1 MAANDIGEYT
11 LAVKNA
17 AYDGGLKVTATVTYK
32 VYRYDRSVT
41 VKVTKVVTETSAPT
55 GDDDPKSYS
64 IAHALTIN
72 GSSFWSR
79 SASYNRNRKY
89 TETQSTSKS
98 FDKGEGQQDLDLR
111 YTVTVGPRSH
121 SKTATRSMDALKDAF
136 LVPTWKVNGLGV
148 TRDGNAFTAKW
159 KVPSAATNSKNAN
172 RFTGLQIQWKLDRTG
187 SLKDTVDTDKVADQ
201 SATQNVQTY
210 GEFKIGGKA
219 MSRASFAPTG
229 KYGTVKAVKVRVRGV
244 HKRQGGRENTLL
256 GPWTDWATYE
266 FAKPKAPTVTMELGE
281 DNRTMTM
288 TVKSDEGK
296 DAHERTRTTIEYNVL
311 KDGKHKASAVLTTA
325 KTEWSKFIDLSTY
338 LAGLAAGQNVTVV
351 CFAATEGIAGNTSA
365 AVVSHTVAMPGTPV
379 INSIA
384 CTDKKQKGKIT
395 VKVKP
400 GKYTAQLQLERK
412 HDDGSPET
420 VDGAVDDG
428 DAKALYDSFGDVWP
442 NGLTGTGGKVYYRL
456 KATRDGYTVYSAWKE
471 AVALRDPKVT
481 PKCTAD
487 VIAGPYAPDINATT
501 QKVSVVWMDSTDNH
515 GFELSWSDDKN
526 AWKSGSG
533 PSTETYAYG
542 ADHGNQDVTITG
554 LTEGVTYYVRARRYR
569 DIDETTGR
577 NATAQSANVT
587 RIYSAYSPA
596 VAFETAS
603 VDTAKMEVVGVSSS
617 YNRQAGTVDAAVA
630 VTFKEKVAHT
640 GTELSWSKDKGAW
653 GATTGG
659 PDSAEYPDSGAAI
672 VDMGGGTSYAQLTIS
687 GLEPGET
694 YYVRCRRYLTGQVES
709 HSDYFPKKPL
719 AFTTEGASDDQC
731 KVYSAKSNA
740 AGDGAKV
747 VIHIKQDNVNTGTE
761 VAWSTDRNAFYSNK
775 PPETMRATWGGS
787 ANKENDK
794 SEYPKSK
801 MVYLRGLTPGSEY
814 YVWARQYLETQA
826 GTDYGAWSTGMAFAT
841 KSVVE
846 AESTASDDSCGIVS
860 ATATGDGTSG
870 ELVSGWNEDDPNEST
885 EVTWSTDSGAW
896 QANEGPQSM
905 EATWEDSKSQSA
917 KWPKTQTV
925 YLRGLELG
933 QSYFVRARRK
943 GADGSYSP
951 YSKTATL
958 KTPDVR
964 NAPDVRCGI
973 VSLEQVDGTTARLVI
988 GWSGDRDGCEAT
1000 WSDDQNAW
1008 ESTEGPQSK
1017 TFEWQDAK
1025 RQSTAWAHTGTLY
1038 ITDLTEG
1045 TRYFVRA
1052 RTWADGD
1059 EQVWSDYT
1067 EEATVTCVTA
1077 PTAVSLAGPTAI
1089 ARGDSIELYWTVEH
1103 DLDQTEWHVHKAA
1116 SATSYGTPGKALA
1129 SGTGSLAHA
1138 SVPASRYG
1146 SATSVYL
1153 YVSAGC
1159 GGGLTDSNII
1169 AVGIADRPACEG
1181 STAPVVTAKPF
1192 TAYAYTDD
1200 PTARLFATLRSRGVT
1215 FEAPDGDRDQ
1225 LAGDVVWTAALNA
1238 AWAGSTWGATQLR
1251 QQLLEAVTAA
1261 QAAYDEAAQGSDA
1274 DATAN
1279 ALTALQDAQ
1288 AALAAHPADGA
1299 CYVAAF
1305 EVPESAELVD
1315 GGTYDLTLS
1324 AVERT
1329 AGLSSAPHTCS
1340 ATVEWAHQA
1349 PEPAD
1354 AIAVTPD
1361 ADARSVE
1368 IALAQP
1374 DGWAETDVYDLYRMT
1389 PTGHVL
1395 VARGLAADD
1404 TVDDPYAPFG
1414 NADLHYRVATRTAD
1428 GDVAFADYGYE
1439 MDVRTLR
1446 FDWGAESVEVPYN
1459 IEVSD
1464 SYEKSFE
1471 ARAHVDGGVNGYYD
1485 RAVTHSGSYTA
1496 DVVKSDDDTITALRR
1511 LGEHPGA
1518 VFCRTPRGDAFQ
1530 ANVDLGSLDLSYATM
1545 AVGASFPI
1553 TEMKLT
1559 PEFMARKREV

>member
-325 KTEWSKFIDLSTY
+325 KTEWIKSIDLSKY
-338 LAGLAAGQNVTVV
+338 LTGLAAGQSVTMV

-400 GKYTAQLQLERK
+400 GKYTSQLQLERK

-442 NGLTGTGGKVYYRL
+442 NGLQGTGGKVYYRL

-471 AVALRDPKVT
+471 AKALEDPKVVPT
-481 PKCTAD
+481 CTVGTLA
-487 VIAGPYAPDINATT
+487 VNAYVDASDDTRAHVNVLW
-501 QKVSVVWMDSTDNH
+501 KDSTNNH
-515 GFELSWSDDKN
+515 GFELSWSDDPD

-533 PSTETYAYG
+533 PSTETWAYG
-542 ADHGNQDVTITG
+542 SASGEERVTITG
-554 LTEGVTYYVRARRYR
+554 LTAGKKCYIRARRYR
-569 DIDETTGR
+569 DVDEER
-577 NATAQSANVT
+577 VF
-587 RIYSAYSPA
+587 SAYSPRFDLA
-596 VAFETAS
+596 GYTKANATV
-603 VDTAKMEVVGVSSS
+603 EVMGVSSEYKS
-617 YNRQAGTVDAAVA
+617 ATGTVSAT
-630 VTFKEKVAHT
+630 VTVRYGDIAMVNT
-640 GTELSWSKDKGAW
+640 GTELSWSKDSGAW
-653 GATTGG
+653 GSTTAG
-659 PDSAEYPDSGAAI
+659 PETAEYTASGSA
-672 VDMGGGTSYAQLTIS
+672 VDGTALREVALVID

-694 YYVRCRRYLTGQVES
+694 YYVKARRYRDAGEKVYS
-709 HSDYFPKKPL
+709 AYAPKKPFS
-719 AFTTEGASDDQC
+719 FTAEGAYDDVC
-731 KVYSAKSNA
+731 KVYSAKST
-740 AGDGAKV
+740 GDGTGATV
-747 VIHIKQDNVNTGTE
+747 VVHIKQDSTNTGTE
-761 VAWSTDRNAFYSNK
+761 VAWSTDKHARRSNK
-775 PPETMRATWGGS
+775 PPETMRATWAAS
-787 ANKENDK
+787 DNDK
-794 SEYPKSK
+794 SDKAKYPKTK
-801 MVYLRGLTPGSEY
+801 TVYLRGLTPGTEY
-814 YVWARQYLETQA
+814 FIWARQYLETQA
-826 GTDYGAWSTGMAFAT
+826 GTDYGAWSEGLSLTT
-841 KSVVE
+841 KSATGDE
-846 AESTASDDSCGIVS
+846 ATAADDKCAVVS
-860 ATATGDGTSG
+860 AKATGDGTSA
-870 ELVSGWNEDDPNEST
+870 ELVIGWKEDTPNDGT

-896 QANEGPQSM
+896 WANEGPQSM
-905 EATWEDSKSQSA
+905 DATWEDEKSKSTS
-917 KWPKTQTV
+917 WPKTQTV

-958 KTPDVR
+958 KTPDVKG
-964 NAPDVRCGI
+964 APDVRCGI
-973 VSLEQVDGTTARLVI
+973 VSLMQVDGTTARLVI

-1017 TFEWQDAK
+1017 TFEWQDAT

-1045 TRYFVRA
+1045 TRYFVKA

-1116 SATSYGTPGKALA
+1116 SATSYGKAGKALA

-1169 AVGIADRPACEG
+1169 AVGIADKPACEG

-1225 LAGDVVWTAALNA
+1225 LAGDVVWTAAIDP
-1238 AWAGSTWGATQLR
+1238 AWAESTWGATQLR
-1251 QQLLEAVTAA
+1251 QQLSEAVTAA
-1261 QAAYDEAAQGSDA
+1261 QAAYDEAAQGTDA

-1288 AALAAHPADGA
+1288 AALAAHPASDA

-1329 AGLSSAPHTCS
+1329 AGLSSAPYTCS

-1374 DGWAETDVYDLYRMT
+1374 DGWAETDAYDLYRMT

-1446 FDWGAESVEVPYN
+1446 FDWGAEFVEVPYN

-1496 DVVKSDDDTITALRR
+1496 DVVKTDDDTITALRR

-1559 PEFMARKREV
+1559 AQFMARKREV

>member
-1 MAANDIGEYT
+1 MAANDERQFSISVTDG
-11 LAVKNA
+11 
-17 AYDGGLKVTATVTYK
+17 AYDGGLKVTGKVTYK
-32 VYRYDRSVT
+32 VYYYDKKVT
-41 VKVTKVVTETSAPT
+41 VKVTKVETKASGPT
-55 GDDDPKSYS
+55 GKDDPKTYS
-64 IAHALTIN
+64 VAHSLTIE
-72 GSSFWSR
+72 GESFWSR
-79 SASYNRNRKY
+79 SASYNRNQQY
-89 TETQSTSKS
+89 AEAQSTSKS
-98 FDKGEGQQDLDLR
+98 FDKGEGPQTLNLR

-121 SKTATRSMDALKDAF
+121 SKTATRSMDALKDKF
-136 LVPTWKVNGLGV
+136 LVPTWKVTGL
-148 TRDGNAFTAKW
+148 TIERDGNTFTAKW
-159 KVPSAATNSKNAN
+159 KVPSAATNTRNVN
-172 RFTGLQIQWKLDRTG
+172 RFTGLRVQWKLDRTG
-187 SLKDTVDTDKVADQ
+187 KDKDAVDTDKVADQ

-210 GEFKIGGKA
+210 GEFKLDGRA
-219 MSRASFAPTG
+219 LSRASFAPAG
-229 KYGTVKAVKVRVRGV
+229 ARGTVRAVKVRVRGV
-244 HKRQGGRENTLL
+244 HMRQGGRENTLL

-266 FAKPKAPTVTMELGE
+266 FAKPKAPTVTVELGQ
-281 DNRTMTM
+281 DNRTATM

-296 DAHERTRTTIEYNVL
+296 DAHERTRTTINYHVV
-311 KDGKHKASAVLTTA
+311 KDGSPKASVSTTTE
-325 KTEWSKFIDLSTY
+325 KTEWTRSIDLSTY
-338 LAGLAAGQNVTVV
+338 LAGLASGQNVSVI
-351 CFAATEGIAGNTSA
+351 CLAATEGIAGDSSGVQA
-365 AVVSHTVAMPGTPV
+365 SHTVAIPGAPV
-379 INSIA
+379 IESIA
-384 CTDKKQKGKIT
+384 CTDKKQGGKVT

-400 GKYTAQLQLERK
+400 GKYTAQLQLERR
-412 HDDGSPET
+412 HDADGSVET

-428 DAKALYDSFGDVWP
+428 DAKALYDSWGDVWP

-471 AVALRDPKVT
+471 ATALRDPKVT
-481 PKCTAD
+481 PKCTATVLLDGLGED
-487 VIAGPYAPDINATT
+487 VDASTYRFAVT
-501 QKVSVVWMDSTDNH
+501 WRDSTNNH
-515 GFELSWSDDKN
+515 GFELSWSADKN

-533 PSTETYAYG
+533 PSTETWAYG
-542 ADHGNQDVTITG
+542 SASGEQRVTITG
-554 LTEGVTYYVRARRYR
+554 LQEGEIYYVKARRYR
-569 DIDETTGR
+569 DVDGE
-577 NATAQSANVT
+577 
-587 RIYSAYSPA
+587 RIFSAYSET
-596 VAFETAS
+596 FEILAAS

-617 YNRQAGTVDAAVA
+617 YNRSAGTVDAVVA
-630 VTFKEKVAHT
+630 VTFKENVAHT
-640 GTELSWSKDKGAW
+640 GTELSWSRDKGAW

-659 PDSAEYPDSGAAI
+659 PDSAEYPDSGADI

-719 AFTTEGASDDQC
+719 AFTTEGASDDVC
-731 KVYSAKSNA
+731 KVYSAKSTA
-740 AGDGAKV
+740 DGTGATV
-747 VIHIKQDNVNTGTE
+747 VIHIAQDNTNTGTE
-761 VAWSTDRNAFYSNK
+761 VAWSTDRHARYSNQK
-775 PPETMRATWGGS
+775 PESMRATWAAS
-787 ANKENDK
+787 DNTASDK
-794 SEYPKSK
+794 AAYPKVK
-801 MVYLRGLTPGSEY
+801 TVYLRGLTPGSEY

-826 GTDYGAWSTGMAFAT
+826 GTDYGAWSTVMTFAT

-860 ATATGDGTSG
+860 AQATGDGTTAT
-870 ELVSGWNEDDPNEST
+870 LVIGWNEDTPNDGT

-905 EATWEDSKSQSA
+905 DATWEDSKSQSA
-917 KWPKTQTV
+917 SWPKTQTV

-951 YSKTATL
+951 YSKTATI
-958 KTPDVR
+958 KTPDVKG
-964 NAPDVRCGI
+964 APDVRCGI
-973 VSLEQVDGTTARLVI
+973 VSLTQVDGTTARLVV

-1008 ESTEGPQSK
+1008 ESTEGPQSA
-1017 TFEWQDAK
+1017 TFEWQDAT
-1025 RQSTAWAHTGTLY
+1025 RQSNAWAHTGTLY
-1038 ITDLTEG
+1038 IDGLTEG
-1045 TRYFVRA
+1045 TRYYVKA

-1067 EEATVTCVTA
+1067 EEATITCVTA

-1103 DLDQTEWHVHKAA
+1103 DLDQTEWHVHQAA

-1169 AVGIADRPACEG
+1169 AVGIADRPSCEG
-1181 STAPVVTAKPF
+1181 STASVVTAKPF

-1251 QQLLEAVTAA
+1251 QQLSEAVTAA
-1261 QAAYDEAAQGSDA
+1261 QAAYDEAAQGTDA

-1329 AGLSSAPHTCS
+1329 AGLSSSPHTCS

-1354 AIAVTPD
+1354 EITVTPD
-1361 ADARSVE
+1361 AESRSVE
-1368 IALAQP
+1368 IALAEP
-1374 DGWAETDVYDLYRMT
+1374 DGWAETDAYDLYRMT

-1395 VARGLAADD
+1395 VARGLAATD

-1428 GDVAFADYGYE
+1428 GDVAYADFDYE

-1464 SYEKSFE
+1464 TYEKSFE

-1496 DVVKSDDDTITALRR
+1496 DVIKSDDDTITALRR

-1545 AVGASFPI
+1545 AVGASFPV

-1559 PEFMARKREV
+1559 AQFMARKREV

>member
-1 MAANDIGEYT
+1 MAYIYVT
-11 LAVKNA
+11 LGSKNYGHVYGTLYYKVKDA
-17 AYDGGLKVTATVTYK
+17 DKKVTVTIEKLVVTNWRWKTKTEQDYQASFSVTWDGSSWYSRSGSWPNSDNPKAHSNKTTIAINQSKTVDKADVKSTHK
-32 VYRYDRSVT
+32 LRITGTHDVTERYDEVTIT
-41 VKVTKVVTETSAPT
+41 VKALAAKYLTPSWKVS
-55 GDDDPKSYS
+55 G
-64 IAHALTIN
+64 LTIE
-72 GSSFWSR
+72 R
-79 SASYNRNRKY
+79 S
-89 TETQSTSKS
+89 
-98 FDKGEGQQDLDLR
+98 GE
-111 YTVTVGPRSH
+111 
-121 SKTATRSMDALKDAF
+121 K
-136 LVPTWKVNGLGV
+136 
-148 TRDGNAFTAKW
+148 FTAKW
-159 KVPSAATNSKNAN
+159 KVPSAATNAKNPN
-172 RFTGLQIQWKLDRTG
+172 RFSGIDVAFGAKLEQAEFD
-187 SLKDTVDTDKVADQ
+187 VAKEYSKGA
-201 SATQNVQTY
+201 SATEQSTTWTALGRRRSALAPNGLKAKSVTVYVTGYHQAGDT
-210 GEFKIGGKA
+210 KHIGDT
-219 MSRASFAPTG
+219 AS
-229 KYGTVKAVKVRVRGV
+229 
-244 HKRQGGRENTLL
+244 
-256 GPWTDWATYE
+256 ATYTFE
-266 FAKPKAPTVTMELGE
+266 KPKAPTVTVELGQ
-281 DNRTMTM
+281 DNRTATM

-296 DAHERTRTTIEYNVL
+296 DAHERTRTAINYHVV
-311 KDGKHKASAVLTTA
+311 KDGSPKASVSTTTA
-325 KTEWSKFIDLSTY
+325 KTEWTRSIDLSTY
-338 LAGLAAGQNVTVV
+338 LAGLANGQNVSVI
-351 CFAATEGIAGNTSA
+351 CLAATEGIAGNSSGVQA
-365 AVVSHTVAMPGTPV
+365 SHTVAMPGTPV
-379 INSIA
+379 IESIA
-384 CTDKKQKGKIT
+384 CTDKKQGGKVT

-400 GKYTAQLQLERK
+400 GKYTAQLQLERR

-442 NGLTGTGGKVYYRL
+442 GGLTGTGGKVYYRL

-471 AVALRDPKVT
+471 ATALRDPKVT

-487 VIAGPYAPDINATT
+487 VIVGPYAPDINATT

-526 AWKSGSG
+526 AWKSSSG

-569 DIDETTGR
+569 DIDEATGR

-587 RIYSAYSPA
+587 RIYSAYSPIA
-596 VAFETAS
+596 TFVAAGS
-603 VDTAKMEVVGVSSS
+603 DTAKLRIVGVTSGYSSS
-617 YNRQAGTVDAAVA
+617 TGNVSARIVVQ
-630 VTFKEKVAHT
+630 FREKVAHT
-640 GTELSWSKDKGAW
+640 GTELSWSTDKGAW
-653 GATTGG
+653 GSTTAE
-659 PDSAEYPDSGAAI
+659 PESAEYPDSSAAI
-672 VDMGGGTSYAQLTIS
+672 TTVDKWKQETLTIS
-687 GLEPGET
+687 GLAPGET
-694 YYVRCRRYLTGQVES
+694 YYLKARRYLSGSVDA
-709 HSDYFPKKPL
+709 HSDYFPAKPF
-719 AFTTEGASDDQC
+719 AFTAEGASDDEC
-731 KVYSAKSNA
+731 KVYSAVSTD
-740 AGDGAKV
+740 DGTGATV
-747 VIHIKQDNVNTGTE
+747 VIHIAQDNTNSGTE
-761 VAWSTDRNAFYSNK
+761 VAWSTDPNARYSNK
-775 PPETMRATWGGS
+775 PPETMKATWGGGDNS
-787 ANKENDK
+787 ESDK
-794 SEYPKSK
+794 AKYPKTK
-801 MVYLRGLTPGSEY
+801 TVYLRGLTPGTAHY
-814 YVWARQYLETQA
+814 IWARQYLETQA
-826 GTDYGAWSTGMAFAT
+826 GTDYGAWSKRFAFRTKAT
-841 KSVVE
+841 TE
-846 AESTASDDSCGIVS
+846 DESTAADDTCGIVS
-860 ATATGDGTSG
+860 AKATGDGTSA
-870 ELVSGWNEDDPNEST
+870 ELVIGWNEDDPNEST
-885 EVTWSTDSGAW
+885 EITWSTDSGAW
-896 QANEGPQSM
+896 QANERPQSM

-943 GADGSYSP
+943 GANGSYSP

-958 KTPDVR
+958 KTPEMR

-973 VSLEQVDGTTARLVI
+973 VSLTQVDGTTARLVI

-1025 RQSTAWAHTGTLY
+1025 RQSTAWVHTGTLY

-1089 ARGDSIELYWTVEH
+1089 ARGESIELYWTVEH
-1103 DLDQTEWHVHKAA
+1103 DLDQTEWHVHQAA
-1116 SATSYGTPGKALA
+1116 SATSYGTTGKALA

-1146 SATSVYL
+1146 GATSVYL

-1169 AVGIADRPACEG
+1169 AVGIADRPSCEG

-1200 PTARLFATLRSRGVT
+1200 PTARLFATFRSRGVT

-1238 AWAGSTWGATQLR
+1238 AWAESTWGATQLR
-1251 QQLLEAVTAA
+1251 QQLSEAVTAA

-1288 AALAAHPADGA
+1288 AALAAHPASGA
-1299 CYVAAF
+1299 CYVVAF

-1368 IALAQP
+1368 IALAEP
-1374 DGWAETDVYDLYRMT
+1374 TGWAETDVYDLYRMT

-1395 VARGLAADD
+1395 VARGLAATD

-1428 GDVAFADYGYE
+1428 GDVAYADFGYE

-1485 RAVTHSGSYTA
+1485 KAVTHSGSYTA

>member
-1 MAANDIGEYT
+1 MATTTNTITVQSGSKEWGYVTGELTYKVADANKKVTVTIVK
-11 LAVKNA
+11 LAVTNNRWRSDSEKGYQVN
-17 AYDGGLKVTATVTYK
+17 YSVSWGGSSWYSHGGSWPNKTTKEPKTTTIHINESKTVEKSDTKSTFKLRLTASHDVYAPYKEATVTVNALAKEYLK
-32 VYRYDRSVT
+32 PSW
-41 VKVTKVVTETSAPT
+41 KVT
-55 GDDDPKSYS
+55 
-64 IAHALTIN
+64 
-72 GSSFWSR
+72 
-79 SASYNRNRKY
+79 
-89 TETQSTSKS
+89 
-98 FDKGEGQQDLDLR
+98 
-111 YTVTVGPRSH
+111 
-121 SKTATRSMDALKDAF
+121 
-136 LVPTWKVNGLGV
+136 GLGV
-148 TRDGNAFTAKW
+148 TRDGNRFTAKW
-159 KVPSAATNSKNAN
+159 KVPSAATNSKNHN
-172 RFTGLQIQWKLDRTG
+172 RFTGLWIQWKLDRNG
-187 SLKDTVDTDKVADQ
+187 SLKDAVDTDKMADQ

-210 GEFKIGGKA
+210 GEFKVGGKA
-219 MSRASFAPTG
+219 MSRASFAPNG

-244 HKRQGGRENTLL
+244 HEVSGKTYAGE
-256 GPWTDWATYE
+256 WTDWATYE

-281 DNRTMTM
+281 DNRTMTV

-296 DAHERTRTTIEYNVL
+296 DTHERTRTTIEYNVL
-311 KDGKHKASAVLTTA
+311 KDGKNKDSAVLTTA
-325 KTEWSKFIDLSTY
+325 KTEWIKSIDLSKY
-338 LAGLAAGQNVTVV
+338 LTGLAAGQSVTMV

-400 GKYTAQLQLERK
+400 GKYTSQLQLERK

-442 NGLTGTGGKVYYRL
+442 NGLQGTGGKVYYRL

-471 AVALRDPKVT
+471 AKALEDPKVV
-481 PKCTAD
+481 PKCTATVLLDGLGED
-487 VIAGPYAPDINATT
+487 VDASTYRLAVT
-501 QKVSVVWMDSTDNH
+501 WRDSTNNH
-515 GFELSWSDDKN
+515 GFEVSWSADKN

-533 PSTETYAYG
+533 PSTETWAYG
-542 ADHGNQDVTITG
+542 KASGEERVTITG
-554 LTEGVTYYVRARRYR
+554 LQDGEIYYVKARRYR
-569 DIDETTGR
+569 DVDGE
-577 NATAQSANVT
+577 
-587 RIYSAYSPA
+587 RIFSAYSET
-596 VAFETAS
+596 FEILAAS
-603 VDTAKMEVVGVSSS
+603 VDTAKLKVEGVTSS
-617 YNRQAGTVDAAVA
+617 YNSTTGTVNAK
-630 VTFKEKVAHT
+630 VTVKFREGTQHT
-640 GTELSWSKDKGAW
+640 GTELSWSVDKGAW
-653 GATTGG
+653 GSTNAE
-659 PDSAEYPDSGAAI
+659 PESVEYPDSSATI
-672 VDMGGGTSYAQLTIS
+672 TTVDKWKQETLTIS
-687 GLEPGET
+687 GLAPGET
-694 YYVRCRRYLTGQVES
+694 YYLKARRYLSGSVDA
-709 HSDYFPKKPL
+709 HSDYFPAKPF
-719 AFTTEGASDDQC
+719 AFTAEGASDDEC
-731 KVYSAKSNA
+731 KVYSAVSTD
-740 AGDGAKV
+740 DGTGATV
-747 VIHIKQDNVNTGTE
+747 VIHIAQDNTNSGTE
-761 VAWSTDRNAFYSNK
+761 VAWSTDPNARYSNK
-775 PPETMRATWGGS
+775 PPETMKATWGGS
-787 ANKENDK
+787 DNSASDK
-794 SEYPKSK
+794 AKYPKTK
-801 MVYLRGLTPGSEY
+801 TVYLRGLTPGTAHY
-814 YVWARQYLETQA
+814 IWARQYLETQA
-826 GTDYGAWSTGMAFAT
+826 GTDYGAWSKRFAFRTKAT
-841 KSVVE
+841 TE
-846 AESTASDDSCGIVS
+846 DESTAADDTCGIVS
-860 ATATGDGTSG
+860 AKTTGGGTSA
-870 ELVSGWNEDDPNEST
+870 ELVIGWNEDDPNEST

-958 KTPDVR
+958 KTPEMR

-973 VSLEQVDGTTARLVI
+973 VSLTQVDGTTARLVI

-1017 TFEWQDAK
+1017 TFEWADAK

-1089 ARGDSIELYWTVEH
+1089 ARGESIELYWTVEH

-1116 SATSYGTPGKALA
+1116 SATSYGKAGKALA

-1169 AVGIADRPACEG
+1169 AVGIADRPSCEG
-1181 STAPVVTAKPF
+1181 STATTVTAKPF

-1238 AWAGSTWGATQLR
+1238 AWAESTWGATQLR
-1251 QQLLEAVTAA
+1251 QQLSEAVTAA
-1261 QAAYDEAAQGSDA
+1261 QAAYDEAAQGPDA

-1288 AALAAHPADGA
+1288 AALAAHPESGA

-1361 ADARSVE
+1361 VDSRSVE

-1374 DGWAETDVYDLYRMT
+1374 DGWAETDAYDLYRMT

-1404 TVDDPYAPFG
+1404 TVDDLYAPFG

-1446 FDWGAESVEVPYN
+1446 FDWGAEFVEVPYN

-1485 RAVTHSGSYTA
+1485 KAVTHSGSYTA
-1496 DVVKSDDDTITALRR
+1496 DVIKSDDDTITALRR

-1559 PEFMARKREV
+1559 AQFMARKREV